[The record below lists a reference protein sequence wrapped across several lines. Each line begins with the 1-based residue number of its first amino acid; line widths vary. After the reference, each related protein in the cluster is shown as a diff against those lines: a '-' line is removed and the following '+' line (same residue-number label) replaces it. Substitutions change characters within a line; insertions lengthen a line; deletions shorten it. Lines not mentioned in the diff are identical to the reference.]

1 MVRLFEVA
9 VEKLIKLN
17 LWWKDIITKI
27 FTIIGNLRRMTLQY
41 GKSFALFPSSKTFPP
56 IPHIDT
62 LCYFEPVI
70 SSAATAR
77 IKKPDGVQDGLV
89 LWSA

>member
-1 MVRLFEVA
+1 
-9 VEKLIKLN
+9 
-17 LWWKDIITKI
+17 
-27 FTIIGNLRRMTLQY
+27 MTLQY